1 MSENQQATL
10 VKLNVGGVL
19 HLMYEVTLKKL
30 LLFKNL
36 LETEMQNNEKADSGE
51 IFVDR
56 CGKLFE
62 HVLRYSRNGTMR
74 LNKPDVELL
83 EYLFEEAEFY
93 QIEEMKK
100 IDIELKKKENKEEN
114 LSFIPVDNY
123 MQKFNCLTDIV
134 HIKNFSD
141 KYKARSIVECSTAV
155 RKCIKNIPNHT
166 DRCIYYDLDSDSYDN
181 TISIPAKYYL
191 VTLKKQLLS
200 FTY

>member
-19 HLMYEVTLKKL
+19 YLMYEVTLKKL
-30 LLFKNL
+30 LFFKNL

-62 HVLRYSRNGTMR
+62 HVLRYLRNGTMR
-74 LNKPDVELL
+74 LNKLDVGLL
-83 EYLFEEAEFY
+83 EDLSEEAEFY

-100 IDIELKKKENKEEN
+100 MIDVELKKKENKEEN

-123 MQKFNCLTDIV
+123 MKKLNRLTDIV
-134 HIKNFSD
+134 HIKNFFD

-155 RKCIKNIPNHT
+155 
-166 DRCIYYDLDSDSYDN
+166 
-181 TISIPAKYYL
+181 
-191 VTLKKQLLS
+191 
-200 FTY
+200 